1 MIHISGT
8 AQVHTG
14 PSAPGTAT
22 EKRDMTRFEFAKRAL
37 ATVALLATGCAT
49 ISTPVPAKN
58 AVVPFTRPDIQH
70 VIVVVLENK
79 NAADALRQP
88 FLTRLAT
95 EGALLDAYYGV
106 AHPSQPNYIA
116 LISGSFADVSGNG
129 NVTLTR
135 PHLGDSLT
143 KAGVSW
149 KSYAEGYPGGCSLV
163 KTSGRYAR
171 KHEPFLGFADVQ
183 RNEQGMCDRIVN
195 ADRFLEE
202 VKSGALPRFSLYIPD
217 LDHDAH
223 DRPLAFADQWLSQT
237 FGPLMT
243 DDFRR
248 TTLLIVTFD
257 EDDSHSKHPNH
268 IYTAFWGAGIRP
280 GSVSHDVYDHYDL
293 LRTIEAIFALDPLPT
308 AAPARSIA
316 GIWR

>member
-1 MIHISGT
+1 MT
-8 AQVHTG
+8 
-14 PSAPGTAT
+14 PS
-22 EKRDMTRFEFAKRAL
+22 ELAKRAL
-37 ATVALLATGCAT
+37 STVALLAAGCVT
-49 ISTPVPAKN
+49 ISTAAPAKN
-58 AVVPFTRPDIQH
+58 AVVPFTRPDVQH

-88 FLTRLAT
+88 FLARFAA
-95 EGALLDAYYGV
+95 EGALLDSYYGV

-116 LISGSFADVSGNG
+116 MTSGSFAGVSGNS

-135 PHLGDSLT
+135 PHLGRSLT

-149 KSYAEGYPGGCSLV
+149 KSFAEGYPGGCSLV

-171 KHEPFLGFADVQ
+171 KHEPFLSFADVQ

-195 ADRFLEE
+195 ADRFPEE
-202 VKSGALPRFSLYIPD
+202 VKSGNLPRFSLYIPD
-217 LDHDAH
+217 LDHDGH

-237 FGPLMT
+237 FGPLLT

-248 TTLLIVTFD
+248 TTLLFVTFD
-257 EDDSHSKHPNH
+257 EDDSHTKRPNH
-268 IYTAFWGAGIRP
+268 IYTALWGAGIRP

-308 AAPARSIA
+308 AAPARPIA